1 MEKKLATIFFIIM
14 ILLSTSCTKT
24 TEPSEY
30 NNDSLSPLTPKEP
43 TVNNL
48 VNKSYEDTI
57 IENMNI
63 NEKIGQLVIV
73 GLPQHTL
80 EEEII
85 DFLNIYKVGGFILF
99 KRNYNSFKE
108 LYELNLKLKNLNKNN
123 PLPLFI
129 SVDEE
134 GSTVSRLPKE
144 GTKVPDAVV
153 FGNINDENLTEK
165 SGIIIGR
172 QLYAAGINL
181 NFAPVLDILSTKDNK
196 LLKLRSYGKD
206 IDIVSKHGIAFI
218 NGLASQGII
227 SVAKHFPGH
236 GYTNKDSH
244 GTLPVINID
253 YTTLKNRELVP
264 FQNAINAGIDAVM
277 IGHLAFP
284 KIDSSGKPAT
294 KSKVFVTDILRN
306 ELGFQGITL
315 TDDIEMKGFIDDK
328 QSLEESVIESFNA
341 GIDVFIIGH
350 TKEIQKKVLK
360 TLLDGVSEGLI
371 TEERLNESLRR
382 IIKIKHKYKLSNNMN
397 MDFDEAYNL
406 FTDEKNHEFQEEV
419 KRKNKQ

>member
-1 MEKKLATIFFIIM
+1 M
-14 ILLSTSCTKT
+14 
-24 TEPSEY
+24 
-30 NNDSLSPLTPKEP
+30 
-43 TVNNL
+43 
-48 VNKSYEDTI
+48 
-57 IENMNI
+57 
-63 NEKIGQLVIV
+63 
-73 GLPQHTL
+73 
-80 EEEII
+80 
-85 DFLNIYKVGGFILF
+85 
-99 KRNYNSFKE
+99 
-108 LYELNLKLKNLNKNN
+108 NLKLKNLNKNN

-264 FQNAINAGIDAVM
+264 FQNAINAGIDVVM

-328 QSLEESVIESFNA
+328 QSLEESVIESFKCRYRCIYNRA
-341 GIDVFIIGH
+341 YKRNTKKVFKNIIGW
-350 TKEIQKKVLK
+350 
-360 TLLDGVSEGLI
+360 SF
-371 TEERLNESLRR
+371 RR
-382 IIKIKHKYKLSNNMN
+382 INNRGTPKRV
-397 MDFDEAYNL
+397 F
-406 FTDEKNHEFQEEV
+406 EKN
-419 KRKNKQ
+419 N